1 MVMKLILVLIC
12 TFILCAVLACA
23 QSIAGQFIF
32 QSYDKPLP
40 IPKFSLENLQG
51 KIVHTWDYRGKIL
64 LLNFQAT
71 W

>member
-1 MVMKLILVLIC
+1 MKSILLLIC
-12 TFILCAVLACA
+12 TFILCAVLACG

-40 IPKFSLENLQG
+40 VQGFSLENLQG
-51 KIVHTWDYRGKIL
+51 KIVNVRDYRGHVL
-64 LLNFQAT
+64 LLNFCAT